1 MYQSGSGEGTDA
13 GREIVGKL
21 GGGKAIALVGRGWL
35 RRKFQ
40 VLSGWLGSYLIV
52 DTIVVAATF
61 LHGHTACDALQVV
74 GVTFAALRT
83 RVQALYRSGDG

>member
-1 MYQSGSGEGTDA
+1 M
-13 GREIVGKL
+13 GRETVRKL
-21 GGGKAIALVGRGWL
+21 GGGKTIALLGRGWF

-40 VLSGWLGSYLIV
+40 VLSRWLGSYLIV

-74 GVTFAALRT
+74 SVTFAALRT
-83 RVQALYRSGDG
+83 RVQALYRCCDG

>member
-1 MYQSGSGEGTDA
+1 M
-13 GREIVGKL
+13 GREIVRKL
-21 GGGKAIALVGRGWL
+21 GGGKAIALVRSRGWF

-52 DTIVVAATF
+52 DTIVVAATS